1 MSTDERRVMCDL
13 TNRTRESVSETPL
26 KRPKKRKFGSILDYW
41 GRLGRRLD
49 QTMTTEGVLG
59 PMERLMRAMRDSAS
73 VYVVTRGMRDI
84 RAILTGRMVAFDRY
98 WNLILANVTE
108 YKTVV
113 YPKLQSNEGPG
124 RRRRRRQRRIEKVV
138 ERVVQR
144 NQSLSS
150 EESEITLSESFA
162 VDVESGKQTASMQF
176 DDPTGFNAPLE
187 PVCNRYGQLFIR
199 GANVVFVRILPT
211 ATVTTTAEMND

>member
-1 MSTDERRVMCDL
+1 MCDL
-13 TNRTRESVSETPL
+13 TNRTRESLSEVPL
-26 KRPKKRKFGSILDYW
+26 KRPKKRRFGSILDYW
-41 GRLGRRLD
+41 GRLERKMD
-49 QTMTTEGVLG
+49 QSMAIEGVLG
-59 PMERLMRAMRDSAS
+59 PMERLMQAMRDSAS

-84 RAILTGRMVAFDRY
+84 RSILTGRMVAFDRY

-108 YKTVV
+108 YKTVG

-124 RRRRRRQRRIEKVV
+124 RRRRRRQRRIEKVM
-138 ERVVQR
+138 ERVTQR
-144 NQSLSS
+144 NQSVSS
-150 EESEITLSESFA
+150 VEDEVTPSESST
-162 VDVESGKQTASMQF
+162 VDIKGGRQTASVQF

-211 ATVTTTAEMND
+211 TTEMSD